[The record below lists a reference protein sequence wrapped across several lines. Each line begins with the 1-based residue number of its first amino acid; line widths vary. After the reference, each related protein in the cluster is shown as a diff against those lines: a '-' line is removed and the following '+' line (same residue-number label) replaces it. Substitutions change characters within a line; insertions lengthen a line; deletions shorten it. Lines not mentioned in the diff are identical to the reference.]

1 MKRLLKKQ
9 NPRKAAGPDGVST
22 SCLRSCAD
30 QLTPVFTDI
39 FNQSLVQGKVP
50 ACFKAST
57 IVPVPKKAKVSSL
70 NDFRPVALTS
80 VVMKVFERIVLQF
93 LKLVTDSQF
102 DPLQFAYRA
111 NRSVEDAVGLTLHR
125 VLGHLETAGAYAR
138 ILFIDYSSAFN
149 TIVPQKLYDKLLS
162 MNVHPHMCRW
172 TLDFLLNRSQV
183 VRCDGR
189 FSGRLILNTG
199 TPQGCVLSPF
209 LFTLFTND
217 CRSGHESVLL
227 VKFSD
232 DTTAAGCVTNGDESV
247 YRGEVGRLVDWC
259 DANNLELNVSK
270 TKEVIVDFRKVKT
283 PMLPLVIKDQAVEV
297 VQTFK
302 FLGSV
307 ISNDLKWEEN
317 TSGVRKKSQQRMF
330 FLRQLKKF
338 GVSQNILLQ
347 FYRAIIE
354 SVLTY
359 SLTTWYG
366 STSQQDKTDL
376 ERVVKTA
383 SKIVGCD
390 LPSLETLYHQRV
402 LRRAKSIISDVSH
415 PASHL
420 FQLLP
425 SGRRYRHIKC
435 RTKRMQ
441 TSFFPEAVRQVLQ

>member
-1 MKRLLKKQ
+1 
-9 NPRKAAGPDGVST
+9 
-22 SCLRSCAD
+22 
-30 QLTPVFTDI
+30 
-39 FNQSLVQGKVP
+39 
-50 ACFKAST
+50 
-57 IVPVPKKAKVSSL
+57 
-70 NDFRPVALTS
+70 
-80 VVMKVFERIVLQF
+80 
-93 LKLVTDSQF
+93 
-102 DPLQFAYRA
+102 
-111 NRSVEDAVGLTLHR
+111 
-125 VLGHLETAGAYAR
+125 
-138 ILFIDYSSAFN
+138 
-149 TIVPQKLYDKLLS
+149 
-162 MNVHPHMCRW
+162 
-172 TLDFLLNRSQV
+172 
-183 VRCDGR
+183 
-189 FSGRLILNTG
+189 
-199 TPQGCVLSPF
+199 
-209 LFTLFTND
+209 
-217 CRSGHESVLL
+217 
-227 VKFSD
+227 
-232 DTTAAGCVTNGDESV
+232 
-247 YRGEVGRLVDWC
+247 
-259 DANNLELNVSK
+259 
-270 TKEVIVDFRKVKT
+270 
-283 PMLPLVIKDQAVEV
+283 MLPLVIKDQAVEV
-297 VQTFK
+297 VQSFK

-307 ISNDLKWEEN
+307 ISNDLRWEEN

-366 STSQQDKTDL
+366 STSQQEKTDL